1 MDALFNITFP
11 ITDPTWIFFLVLCII
26 LLAPIVLG
34 KFNIPHII
42 GMIFAGVIV
51 GEHGL
56 NILARDSSF
65 ELFGQVG
72 LFYIMF
78 LAGLEMNMENF
89 KSIRGKA
96 VTLGLMAFIVPM
108 VLGFLS
114 NIYVLKYSVLTSL
127 LLASMYA
134 SHTLV
139 AYPIVIR
146 YGISRHRSVS
156 IAVGAT
162 AVTDTLTLLVL
173 AIIGGMFKGEEAGSL
188 GWLWII
194 INVMLVGGAIVY
206 LFPRIGRWFFRQ
218 YSNGVVLFIFVLAM
232 VFFAAG
238 LMELIG
244 MEGILGAFLAG
255 LVLNRLIP
263 RVSPLMHHLEFVGNA
278 LFIPYF
284 LIGVGMLIDV
294 RVFFGHV
301 ESMKVAGV
309 MIVMALITK
318 WIAAFLTQ
326 KICRLEKIERELI
339 FGLSN
344 AQAAATLAAV
354 LVGYN
359 IILDNGERLLNDD
372 VLNGTIVLILVTCV
386 VSSFMTERAAKKL
399 AMAEADKT
407 DDISQKEEKERI
419 LISVGNPETIN
430 YLVSLALVIRDSR
443 QKNNLYALNVIND
456 NNTDSRL
463 RQGKMSLEKAGRIAS
478 AVDVPLQLLSR
489 YDLNIASGIVHTQK
503 EIEATDV
510 IIGLHRKSNII
521 DSFLGNLTET
531 LLTEISREIIIVKML
546 MPLNTIRRIVVAV
559 PPNAEYES
567 GFSKW
572 VRQMGKLSSELG
584 CRIYFHAA
592 AQTLEYIRRLFGS
605 KAASDTV
612 RLNLMESWDDL
623 LLLSTEV
630 NYDHLLVI
638 VSARRGTMSYLSSF
652 EHLASQISR
661 YFANTSLM
669 VVYPDQLGEGHEL
682 PAITNPLSGSVNPR
696 IPVVYAHVKKQWR
709 IFRRWYGKKNSN

>member
-1 MDALFNITFP
+1 MHECP
-11 ITDPTWIFFLVLCII
+11 
-26 LLAPIVLG
+26 G
-34 KFNIPHII
+34 HIRLNEKD
-42 GMIFAGVIV
+42 GNT
-51 GEHGL
+51 EH
-56 NILARDSSF
+56 IQTAAEHCRQTA
-65 ELFGQVG
+65 E
-72 LFYIMF
+72 
-78 LAGLEMNMENF
+78 
-89 KSIRGKA
+89 
-96 VTLGLMAFIVPM
+96 
-108 VLGFLS
+108 
-114 NIYVLKYSVLTSL
+114 
-127 LLASMYA
+127 YA
-134 SHTLV
+134 
-139 AYPIVIR
+139 
-146 YGISRHRSVS
+146 
-156 IAVGAT
+156 
-162 AVTDTLTLLVL
+162 
-173 AIIGGMFKGEEAGSL
+173 
-188 GWLWII
+188 
-194 INVMLVGGAIVY
+194 GGA
-206 LFPRIGRWFFRQ
+206 LSCIG
-218 YSNGVVLFIFVLAM
+218 
-232 VFFAAG
+232 
-238 LMELIG
+238 
-244 MEGILGAFLAG
+244 LGTAAFLAG

-592 AQTLEYIRRLFGS
+592 AQTLEYIRRLLGS

-696 IPVVYAHVKKQWR
+696 ISVVYAHVKKQWR
-709 IFRRWYGKKNSN
+709 IFRQWYGKKNSN

>member
-1 MDALFNITFP
+1 
-11 ITDPTWIFFLVLCII
+11 
-26 LLAPIVLG
+26 
-34 KFNIPHII
+34 
-42 GMIFAGVIV
+42 
-51 GEHGL
+51 
-56 NILARDSSF
+56 
-65 ELFGQVG
+65 
-72 LFYIMF
+72 
-78 LAGLEMNMENF
+78 
-89 KSIRGKA
+89 
-96 VTLGLMAFIVPM
+96 
-108 VLGFLS
+108 
-114 NIYVLKYSVLTSL
+114 
-127 LLASMYA
+127 
-134 SHTLV
+134 
-139 AYPIVIR
+139 
-146 YGISRHRSVS
+146 
-156 IAVGAT
+156 
-162 AVTDTLTLLVL
+162 
-173 AIIGGMFKGEEAGSL
+173 
-188 GWLWII
+188 
-194 INVMLVGGAIVY
+194 
-206 LFPRIGRWFFRQ
+206 
-218 YSNGVVLFIFVLAM
+218 
-232 VFFAAG
+232 
-238 LMELIG
+238 
-244 MEGILGAFLAG
+244 
-255 LVLNRLIP
+255 
-263 RVSPLMHHLEFVGNA
+263 
-278 LFIPYF
+278 
-284 LIGVGMLIDV
+284 
-294 RVFFGHV
+294 
-301 ESMKVAGV
+301 
-309 MIVMALITK
+309 MALITK

-592 AQTLEYIRRLFGS
+592 AQTLEYIRRLLGS

>member
-127 LLASMYA
+127 LLASM
-134 SHTLV
+134 
-139 AYPIVIR
+139 YPIVIR

-407 DDISQKEEKERI
+407 DDISQKEERERI

-592 AQTLEYIRRLFGS
+592 AQTLEYIRRLLGS

-696 IPVVYAHVKKQWR
+696 ISVVYAHVKKQWR